1 MLVTTRQDK
10 YIDLA
15 YRFLLPLVHSKFSSD
30 KGLLTIAKK
39 SSNPYLTVGENHKTE
54 KNKLQPTLQ
63 FLPHICDIFARS
75 KFVLETL
82 VKAKPQR
89 KTSEGQSDLSLTWI
103 SKIFNT
109 KFAPRNLV

>member
-1 MLVTTRQDK
+1 M
-10 YIDLA
+10 
-15 YRFLLPLVHSKFSSD
+15 S
-30 KGLLTIAKK
+30 
-39 SSNPYLTVGENHKTE
+39 E

-63 FLPHICDIFARS
+63 FLRHICDIVARS
-75 KFVLETL
+75 TFVLETL

-89 KTSEGQSDLSLTWI
+89 QTSEGQSDLSLTWI

>member
-1 MLVTTRQDK
+1 M
-10 YIDLA
+10 
-15 YRFLLPLVHSKFSSD
+15 S
-30 KGLLTIAKK
+30 
-39 SSNPYLTVGENHKTE
+39 E

-63 FLPHICDIFARS
+63 FLRHICDIFARS

-89 KTSEGQSDLSLTWI
+89 QTSEGQSDLSLTWI

-109 KFAPRNLV
+109 KFAPRNLVANLCKSIFRPVGPSVKYKQAFSLPASGENSER

>member
-1 MLVTTRQDK
+1 M
-10 YIDLA
+10 
-15 YRFLLPLVHSKFSSD
+15 
-30 KGLLTIAKK
+30 
-39 SSNPYLTVGENHKTE
+39 TE

-63 FLPHICDIFARS
+63 FLPHICDIFSRS

-89 KTSEGQSDLSLTWI
+89 QTSEGQSDLSLTWI

-109 KFAPRNLV
+109 KFAPRNLVANLRKSIFSSSGPLCQV

>member
-1 MLVTTRQDK
+1 M
-10 YIDLA
+10 
-15 YRFLLPLVHSKFSSD
+15 S
-30 KGLLTIAKK
+30 
-39 SSNPYLTVGENHKTE
+39 E

-63 FLPHICDIFARS
+63 FLRPCDIFARS
-75 KFVLETL
+75 TFVLETL

-89 KTSEGQSDLSLTWI
+89 QTSEGQSDLSLTWI